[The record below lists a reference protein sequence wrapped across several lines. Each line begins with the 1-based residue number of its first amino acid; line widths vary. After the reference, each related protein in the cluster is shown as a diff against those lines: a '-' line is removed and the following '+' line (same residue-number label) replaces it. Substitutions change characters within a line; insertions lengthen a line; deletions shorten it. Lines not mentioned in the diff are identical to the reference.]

1 MKTAFWIVAVLIA
14 ATAIW
19 VRVAPFDARRWHV
32 DPADA
37 PEQRPGAYKAQLE
50 VPKMSPEDALALV
63 QAIAEGSPRTKQ
75 LFGTVQEGRIS
86 FLTRS
91 RFWGFPDV
99 TTVSARRTDA
109 GTELIFY
116 ARLRFGGD
124 DMGVNR
130 ARVKSWIS
138 SLQER

>member
-50 VPKMSPEDALALV
+50 VPEMSPEDALALV

-99 TTVSARRTDA
+99 TSVAAAPA
-109 GTELIFY
+109 GDQTRVTAYGRAAI
-116 ARLRFGGD
+116 GGYD
-124 DMGVNR
+124 WGVNR
-130 ARVKSWIS
+130 ARLASWF
-138 SLQER
+138 EGFDGN